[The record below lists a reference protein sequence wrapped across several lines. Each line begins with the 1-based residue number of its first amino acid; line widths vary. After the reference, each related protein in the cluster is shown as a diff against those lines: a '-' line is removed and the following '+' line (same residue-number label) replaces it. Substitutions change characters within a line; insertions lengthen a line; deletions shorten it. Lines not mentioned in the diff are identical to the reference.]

1 MGLTQEVITASNF
14 DDKIAKDISVVEF
27 WADWNSA
34 NQFNEITKLK
44 EASKYRVDIMHCTSL
59 QTEYNITAIPTVV
72 IFDNGVEKC
81 WFNPKIMF
89 QLDADKKRISSSV
102 KELVSETNDLYRTYD
117 YQKMRKESPN
127 VMLDDLE
134 TIPRRI
140 LQEAAK

>member
-1 MGLTQEVITASNF
+1 MKKRIDVTTWAYVATIVIIYFLGTTMGLTQEVITASNF

-44 EASKYRVDIMHCTSL
+44 EASKYRVDIMHCTGL

-81 WFNPKIMF
+81 RFNPNIMF
-89 QLDADKKRISSSV
+89 ELDVDEKVVQNSI
-102 KELVSETNDLYRTYD
+102 D
-117 YQKMRKESPN
+117 
-127 VMLDDLE
+127 
-134 TIPRRI
+134 TII
-140 LQEAAK
+140 LNKFQ

>member
-1 MGLTQEVITASNF
+1 MKKRIDVTTWAYVATIIIIYFLGTAMGLTQEVITASNF

-81 WFNPKIMF
+81 RFNPNIMF
-89 QLDADKKRISSSV
+89 QLDADKKIVQNSI
-102 KELVSETNDLYRTYD
+102 Y
-117 YQKMRKESPN
+117 
-127 VMLDDLE
+127 
-134 TIPRRI
+134 TII
-140 LQEAAK
+140 LNKFQ